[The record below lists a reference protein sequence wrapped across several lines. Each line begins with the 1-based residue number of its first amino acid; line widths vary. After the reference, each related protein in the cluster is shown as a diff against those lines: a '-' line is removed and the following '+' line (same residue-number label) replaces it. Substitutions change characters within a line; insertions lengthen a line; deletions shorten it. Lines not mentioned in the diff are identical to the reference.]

1 MKIIN
6 LLINKSTKLINK
18 ASRKINEIIK
28 IRIQGAENCDI
39 EHILPKIVRDKIESI
54 YQTPFKLLDK
64 FGAKEFEKLE
74 RDVVKYLRRRQY
86 QINVFAPP
94 FSIYVSILIKV
105 ALYQRYFFANIHPL
119 RYNANPIPDFLS

>member
-1 MKIIN
+1 MKTIN

-39 EHILPKIVRDKIESI
+39 VPKIVRDKIESI

-86 QINVFAPP
+86 QINVFALPI
-94 FSIYVSILIKV
+94 SIYGSILIKV
-105 ALYQRYFFANIHPL
+105 ALYQPYFFANIHPL